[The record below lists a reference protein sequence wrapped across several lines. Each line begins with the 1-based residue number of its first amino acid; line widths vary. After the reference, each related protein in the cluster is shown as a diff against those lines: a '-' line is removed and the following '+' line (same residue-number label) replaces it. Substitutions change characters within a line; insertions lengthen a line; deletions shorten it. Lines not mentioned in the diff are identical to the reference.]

1 MREILI
7 VHQTHIAQTYL
18 ESYQSPK
25 RILNLEMN
33 AKRKLIHELKNTF
46 HRWEEESDL
55 FDDSIIDACKKALRE
70 YYDEQVI
77 EFESDIELIDD
88 GEDDE

>member
-1 MREILI
+1 
-7 VHQTHIAQTYL
+7 
-18 ESYQSPK
+18 
-25 RILNLEMN
+25 MN

-77 EFESDIELIDD
+77 TFDSDIELVDD
-88 GEDDE
+88 GEEDEE